1 MHMGNGELVW
11 FQSTTYT
18 ISCNQCK
25 RPKSTLL
32 YAAKDKMTHT
42 QKIHVAHDT
51 PVIKCIYIDMW
62 ANKLFTKYT
71 QWNIVNVCDLPIFN
85 VWKYGISMSH
95 LTILSLKHVASIAG
109 ETEIVFTQSLGLY
122 SGCMQTNRQ
131 HTIFPQQRKTH
142 RHIRTHTAQ
151 RIRGKE

>member
-1 MHMGNGELVW
+1 MANW
-11 FQSTTYT
+11 YDF
-18 ISCNQCK
+18 NQQH
-25 RPKSTLL
+25 TLL
-32 YAAKDKMTHT
+32 AATNAKDQRVHCFMQQKTKWHT